1 MPRSDGQ
8 ERHTRIS
15 VAAAAA
21 RVIPASPVIANVWAA
36 SCGYANEWN
45 VENSSRKPRPPR
57 TPNPRMVADGELP
70 QLSLAREG

>member
-1 MPRSDGQ
+1 MPRGDGQ

-36 SCGYANEWN
+36 SCGYADAWN
-45 VENSSRKPRPPR
+45 VENSGEDRGPLAPKPP
-57 TPNPRMVADGELP
+57 E
-70 QLSLAREG
+70 